1 MSTDALPDHLR
12 RFPCMQPWIGS
23 RYRDPRH
30 KRLLVIG
37 ESHYLPP
44 GSTIHHDPDR
54 WYRSRQ
60 ADLCEEEVRW
70 ASTIGNITG
79 RWYRA
84 HTIYRAIQDEIARIL
99 KENGVT
105 PDAFPLNHIAY
116 CNYFLRPAPVAG
128 GSMEGS
134 VRQQDLDVAQEVL
147 RCFILR
153 HDPELVIVTS
163 RFAGRFAENVLQ
175 EYGIPC
181 ISTPHP
187 GRWLDVRGY
196 WKELLQPEPAS
207 ALSVRRRGDASARGC
222 GVDAV
227 PLHRE
232 GRRQA
237 CR

>member
-1 MSTDALPDHLR
+1 MSTIALPDHLR

-44 GSTIHHDPDR
+44 GSIIHHASDR
-54 WYRSRQ
+54 WYRSLQ
-60 ADLCEEEVRW
+60 ADLSEEEVRW

-79 RWYRA
+79 RWTRA
-84 HTIYRAIQDEIARIL
+84 HRIYRAIQDEIARIL

-153 HDPELVIVTS
+153 HHPELVIVTS

-187 GRWLDVRGY
+187 GSRWWNMPTRSYGNVRGRD
-196 WKELLQPEPAS
+196 LFAS
-207 ALSVRRRGDASARGC
+207 FLWNRKWATEAD
-222 GVDAV
+222 D
-227 PLHRE
+227 
-232 GRRQA
+232 
-237 CR
+237 